1 MLPPA
6 GAHFILAESGANDPE
21 FNLRREPALIQRV
34 DGAADATFVSL
45 LEPHGA
51 YDASSE
57 AVVASSARVAALE
70 HRRGKGAAPVLVTL
84 VDGRR
89 PAIAVAYNTAAH
101 TNNNLPANRRP
112 RTKSEQRR

>member
-70 HRRGKGAAPVLVTL
+70 HRREKGADPVPVPLA
-84 VDGRR
+84 DGRR
-89 PAIAVAYNTAAH
+89 HAIAVPHQPAPHPKPHPPRQRPTPH
-101 TNNNLPANRRP
+101 TTPP
-112 RTKSEQRR
+112 

>member
-21 FNLRREPALIQRV
+21 FNLRREPVLIQRV

-45 LEPHGA
+45 LDPHGR

-57 AVVASSARVAALE
+57 AVVASSSRIASLE
-70 HRRGKGAAPVLVTL
+70 HRRGGAADIVLVTF

-89 PAIAVAYNTAAH
+89 LAVAVAGD
-101 TNNNLPANRRP
+101 PAR
-112 RTKSEQRR
+112 SEQHTSELQSLMRI

>member
-45 LEPHGA
+45 LEPHGS

-57 AVVASSARVAALE
+57 AVTQSRARVRSEEHTSELQSLMRISYAVFCLTKTRNHKAISARAC
-70 HRRGKGAAPVLVTL
+70 
-84 VDGRR
+84 
-89 PAIAVAYNTAAH
+89 
-101 TNNNLPANRRP
+101 
-112 RTKSEQRR
+112 